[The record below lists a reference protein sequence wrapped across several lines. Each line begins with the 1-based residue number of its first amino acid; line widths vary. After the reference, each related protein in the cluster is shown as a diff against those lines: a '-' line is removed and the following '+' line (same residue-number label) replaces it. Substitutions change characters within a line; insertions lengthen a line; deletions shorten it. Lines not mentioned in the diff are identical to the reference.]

1 MASRLELNATL
12 TEEPVK
18 CVIKSVCEQYYQ
30 EACGAVAC
38 ELVFGSGGHRFKP
51 HCSQHVVVSLGK
63 TLHPKLLLWGLSTV
77 LSM

>member
-1 MASRLELNATL
+1 MKTNVCLRGND
-12 TEEPVK
+12 K
-18 CVIKSVCEQYYQ
+18 CSLM
-30 EACGAVAC
+30 EACRAVGIA
-38 ELVFGSGGHRFKP
+38 LVLGSGGQRFKP